1 MSKTVES
8 KPEGI
13 LILDIPV
20 PHKGYIDLLNT
31 HAKKGNIKTL
41 YLVGADLLST
51 LELPQEIRANDPEVT
66 QRMLKGLDLPFD
78 TRILGLEGIDRLP
91 NTGIYTAR
99 DLVSKKLRRKY
110 FPDAKVVEEDIFLR
124 WDAGNVTA
132 EREIASKSRS
142 DDPFDIAMMRRAIEL
157 SEDSSDWW
165 RRVGVVVARDG
176 KVLMESY
183 NQALPSDNKP
193 YIDGNPRDHT
203 VPGTLAFLVSTV
215 HAEQSAI
222 AKAAGQGIK
231 LAGADLYLNSFPC
244 PPCAASLGM
253 AGIKRCFFSGSNM
266 YLDAEEVLEVLKIET
281 IYVKT
286 D

>member
-1 MSKTVES
+1 MSKTLES
-8 KPEGI
+8 KPEGV

-20 PHKGYIDLLNT
+20 PHRGYIDLLNT
-31 HAKKGNIKTL
+31 HAKNGDIKTL

-51 LELPQEIRANDPEVT
+51 LELPAEIRANDPEVT
-66 QRMLKGLDLPFD
+66 QRMLTALDLPFGIE
-78 TRILGLEGIDRLP
+78 ILASRGVGKLP
-91 NTGIYTAR
+91 KKGIYTAR
-99 DLVSKKLRRKY
+99 DLVSKKLREKY
-110 FPDAKVVEEDIFLR
+110 FPDASVTEDNVFLR

-142 DDPFDIAMMRRAIEL
+142 NDPFDIEMMRRAIEL

-165 RRVGVVVARDG
+165 RQVGVVVARDG
-176 KVLMESY
+176 RVLMESY
-183 NQALPSDNKP
+183 NQALPSDHKP

-266 YLDAEEVLEVLKIET
+266 YLDAEEVLEALKIET
-281 IYVKT
+281 IYVQT